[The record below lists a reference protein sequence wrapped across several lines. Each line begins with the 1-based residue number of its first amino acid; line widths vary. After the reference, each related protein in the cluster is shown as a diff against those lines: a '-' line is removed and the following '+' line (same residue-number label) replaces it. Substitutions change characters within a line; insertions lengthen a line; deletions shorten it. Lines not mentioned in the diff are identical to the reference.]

1 MSKNSKT
8 IKTMDQLTTPTGISK
23 KIDANT
29 VVLTWDIGK
38 YNATSPFGYQFVKK
52 GSPGVIL
59 IPTAEQTGVVAD
71 SGTTSLTVTFT
82 FADDAT
88 ASTYADYIAEVQATD
103 ATTPDNDSAWGIER
117 YWVVAPTLTITIGGE
132 SFTLTKDTFSTNGGL
147 YKLPASE
154 TNPITILY
162 TDLVKFV
169 ETLPGGLTLPTEY
182 PNRDKIGASLN
193 IYELVVDTTNG
204 LFNLSIS
211 VILDWSVIPLLTIN
225 RLGLVLKRT
234 DGSL

>member
-1 MSKNSKT
+1 M
-8 IKTMDQLTTPTGISK
+8 
-23 KIDANT
+23 
-29 VVLTWDIGK
+29 
-38 YNATSPFGYQFVKK
+38 
-52 GSPGVIL
+52 
-59 IPTAEQTGVVAD
+59 
-71 SGTTSLTVTFT
+71 
-82 FADDAT
+82 
-88 ASTYADYIAEVQATD
+88 
-103 ATTPDNDSAWGIER
+103 
-117 YWVVAPTLTITIGGE
+117 VAPTLTITIGGE